1 MSELLA
7 LRDMA
12 AQSCVSWRMED
23 VGDCCSGNVIFPSGA
38 THREKKRSFTYFC
51 TITQF
56 LRVQLLLQ
64 RITAMKMT

>member
-23 VGDCCSGNVIFPSGA
+23 VGDCCSGNVIFPFGA
-38 THREKKRSFTYFC
+38 THREKKEVSL
-51 TITQF
+51 IS
-56 LRVQLLLQ
+56 VQ
-64 RITAMKMT
+64 